1 MVPLT
6 GMSNIAGVSLDQM
19 VKAGKI
25 TQSRLDDIVSRA
37 RKGGGEIVGLLKTGS
52 AFYAPATS
60 AIQMAQSYLLD
71 KKMVLP
77 TAAKLSPGQYGLDE
91 ALFVGVP
98 ARIGAGG
105 IEEVIE
111 VPLTDNERA
120 NLQVS
125 IDAVKELN
133 AAANAL

>member
-1 MVPLT
+1 
-6 GMSNIAGVSLDQM
+6 
-19 VKAGKI
+19 
-25 TQSRLDDIVSRA
+25 
-37 RKGGGEIVGLLKTGS
+37 
-52 AFYAPATS
+52 
-60 AIQMAQSYLLD
+60 
-71 KKMVLP
+71 
-77 TAAKLSPGQYGLDE
+77 
-91 ALFVGVP
+91 VP